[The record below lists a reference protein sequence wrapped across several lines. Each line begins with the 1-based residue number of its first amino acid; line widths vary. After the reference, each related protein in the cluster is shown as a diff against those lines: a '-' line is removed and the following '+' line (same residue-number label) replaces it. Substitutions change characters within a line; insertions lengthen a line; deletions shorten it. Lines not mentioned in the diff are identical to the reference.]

1 MNQSKIHICK
11 EILDELESQPN
22 AYIFQELVKKEGILY
37 IQTTLI
43 IMKLLKILS
52 VSIVSDKNFLSSLLS
67 KGSLMILSRSGR
79 IVTSII

>member
-37 IQTTLI
+37 IQTTLTT
-43 IMKLLKILS
+43 MKLLKILS
-52 VSIVSDKNFLSSLLS
+52 VSIVSDKKFLSTLLS
-67 KGSLMILSRSGR
+67 KGYLMILSRSGR